1 MRIPHEFL
9 SAARDHARLKANET
23 GEIWYVSRLASSG
36 PMHYEVADRPITD
49 TSFGGGLVSVIH
61 PDPKPLPP
69 ATENRIIKIEAT
81 LLHNGY
87 WDVAITKEFEPKYG
101 GGQQTFHEVAG
112 SAHNALDVARGMVTL
127 SPGSRTDL
135 NDEVN
140 SEAVPTGRE
149 GEL

>member
-1 MRIPHEFL
+1 MRIPHKFL
-9 SAARDHARLKANET
+9 KDARDHARLKANET
-23 GEIWYVSRLASSG
+23 GEIWYVNRLASSG
-36 PMHYEVADRPITD
+36 PMHYEVSDEAITN

-69 ATENRIIKIEAT
+69 ITENRIVKIEAS
-81 LLHNGY
+81 LLPNGY
-87 WDVAITKEFEPKYG
+87 WDVAVTKEFAPEYG
-101 GGQQTFHEVAG
+101 GGRQTFHEVAG

-127 SPGSRTDL
+127 SPGQRSDL
-135 NDEVN
+135 DEVN